1 VGNQIS
7 VDLAVQNDSMSVIS
21 TKWNI
26 AVKNDSF
33 AQDAKLFRLVKP
45 MAHAEKELPFSLTLA
60 VLSNY
65 CASDDQQN
73 IAHLFPDVLNMW
85 RIQE

>member
-1 VGNQIS
+1 L
-7 VDLAVQNDSMSVIS
+7 VDLAVQNDSMPVVSPKRS
-21 TKWNI
+21 I
-26 AVKNDSF
+26 AVKHDSF

-45 MAHAEKELPFSLTLA
+45 MAHAEKEFALPLTLA
-60 VLSNY
+60 VLSKY

-73 IAHLFPDVLNMW
+73 IAHLFPDVLKKW